1 MDESDS
7 DIFPLRAIKVG
18 ANGKRS
24 FDKGD
29 KRRLVKACLGPGVS
43 VASLAIKAGVNANQL
58 RCWIEQ
64 HKAEERGTADTKGA
78 TEDARAVFVP
88 VVEMPGG
95 GHRAEPGQDAK
106 PVTTLAALPVRL
118 SACLPSGATMELE
131 CSAADVALVT
141 AVIET
146 LGRSHVS
153 ARR

>member
-1 MDESDS
+1 M
-7 DIFPLRAIKVG
+7 
-18 ANGKRS
+18 
-24 FDKGD
+24 
-29 KRRLVKACLGPGVS
+29 S

-64 HKAEERGTADTKGA
+64 YKAQERGTADTKGA

-88 VVEMPGG
+88 VVEIPGG
-95 GHRAEPGQDAK
+95 GHQAEPEQDAK
-106 PVTTLAALPVRL
+106 PVATLAVLPVRL
-118 SACLPSGATMELE
+118 SARLPSGASMELE